1 MKLLRTIIFVLAA
14 CLSFYFSHQCFD
26 KMTGYR
32 GEEHTYGGDAYTGMQ
47 NASAQSATNVYHL
60 NNIVKD
66 GFGWFFIVTGVALL
80 GFAVPSDISKEEL
93 NKLLKR

>member
-1 MKLLRTIIFVLAA
+1 
-14 CLSFYFSHQCFD
+14 
-26 KMTGYR
+26 MTGYR

-66 GFGWFFIVTGVALL
+66 GFGWFFIIGV
-80 GFAVPSDISKEEL
+80 
-93 NKLLKR
+93 R